1 MPSPES
7 APTRSAAPAYLVRG
21 SRAYVR
27 ANWGLFLAGFSTFWL
42 LYCVQPLLPLL
53 AQDFGVTPAVSSLA
67 LSLSTG
73 FLAVAIV
80 MAAVVSEGLGR
91 KGVMFASL
99 LATSTLTIAT
109 AIAPNWH
116 MLLLI
121 RAVEGIALGGVP
133 AVAMAYLAEEMEPAG
148 LGLAMGLYVAGTAFG
163 GMAGRVATGMLTQA
177 FGWRWALGV
186 MGMEGLAAAVGFLI
200 LLPRSCNFIPR
211 PGFDPAYH
219 LRAWAGHLATPGLP
233 LLFAI
238 GGLSMGSF
246 VTLYNYAGFHL
257 TAPAYGLGQAQ
268 LGLIFT
274 VYVFGMASSP
284 LAGWLADRIGRRAV
298 LPIGIALTATGVVI
312 SLAQPLWAVV
322 GGIAMVTF
330 GFFFA
335 HSIASGWVGMRAKGA
350 KGHASSLYLLAY
362 YVGSSVAGS
371 VGGWFWSA
379 HGWPGVAGFVL
390 LLLALALAAAL
401 RLARPA
407 RTIPMRQSD

>member
-1 MPSPES
+1 MPMPPPEACLDAS
-7 APTRSAAPAYLVRG
+7 TETAPRYLERGSAAYA
-21 SRAYVR
+21 R
-27 ANWGLFLAGFSTFWL
+27 ANWGLFIAGFSTFWL

-53 AQDFGVTPAVSSLA
+53 ARDFGVSPAASSLA
-67 LSLSTG
+67 LSLSTA

-80 MAAVVSEGLGR
+80 MAAAVSEGLGR

-99 LATSTLTIAT
+99 FATSVLTIAT
-109 AIAPNWH
+109 ALAPDWH
-116 MLLLI
+116 VLLLI
-121 RAVEGIALGGVP
+121 RAVEGLALGGVP

-163 GMAGRVATGMLTQA
+163 GMAGRVATGFLTQD
-177 FGWRWALGV
+177 FGWRWALGA
-186 MGMEGLAAAVGFLI
+186 MGVEGLAAAAGFLA
-200 LLPRSCNFIPR
+200 LLPRSRNFIPR

-219 LRAWAGHLATPGLP
+219 WRAWKGHLATPGLP
-233 LLFAI
+233 LLFVI
-238 GGLSMGSF
+238 GGLGMGSF

-257 TAPAYGLGQAQ
+257 TAPGYGLGQAQ

-298 LPIGIALTATGVVI
+298 LPIGIAITALGVI
-312 SLAQPLWAVV
+312 LSLAQPLWAVV
-322 GGIAMVTF
+322 GGIAVVTF

-335 HSIASGWVGMRAKGA
+335 HSIASGWVGMMAKGA
-350 KGHASSLYLLAY
+350 KGHASSLYLLTY

-371 VGGWFWSA
+371 AGGWFWSA

-390 LLLALALAAAL
+390 VMLALALAAAVRL
-401 RLARPA
+401 RAHGR
-407 RTIPMRQSD
+407 